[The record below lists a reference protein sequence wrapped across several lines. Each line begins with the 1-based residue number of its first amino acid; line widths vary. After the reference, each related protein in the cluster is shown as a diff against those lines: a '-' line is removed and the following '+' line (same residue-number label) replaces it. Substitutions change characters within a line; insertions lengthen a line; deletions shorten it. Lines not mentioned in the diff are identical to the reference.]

1 MALLKVR
8 RMEPDEVEQT
18 VAVWERSRW
27 ESLPW
32 LEQRMGHSH
41 EDNLRFFRET
51 IMRENEVWVAESGGR
66 VVGLLALRG
75 SLVDRLYVEPEWQRR
90 GVGRALL
97 EKARE
102 LSPTELRLFT
112 LQRNERA
119 RRFYEAHGFRVEA
132 LGVSPPPESEP
143 DVLYVWADSG
153 TKGKLRGRG
162 GSADGSPI
170 STTWSRRA
178 SGWPRR

>member
-1 MALLKVR
+1 
-8 RMEPDEVEQT
+8 MEPDEAEQT
-18 VAVWERSRW
+18 VAMWERSRW

-32 LEQRMGHSH
+32 LERRLGHSH
-41 EDNLRFFRET
+41 EDNLRFFLET
-51 IMRENEVWVAESGGR
+51 VMQENEVWVADSGGR
-66 VVGLLALRG
+66 VVGLLAVRG

-119 RRFYEAHGFRVEA
+119 RHFYEALGFRVEA
-132 LGVSPPPESEP
+132 LGVSPAPESEP
-143 DVLYVWADSG
+143 DVLYVWRPDDPPAR
-153 TKGKLRGRG
+153 L
-162 GSADGSPI
+162 AAI
-170 STTWSRRA
+170 
-178 SGWPRR
+178 